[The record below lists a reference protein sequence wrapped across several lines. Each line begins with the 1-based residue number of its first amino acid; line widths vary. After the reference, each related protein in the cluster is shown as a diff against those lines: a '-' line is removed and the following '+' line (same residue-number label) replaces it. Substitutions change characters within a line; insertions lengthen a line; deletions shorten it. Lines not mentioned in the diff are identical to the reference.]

1 MHLVEIKRSYPNP
14 RKGPSCWFVLIAFI
28 VIFGGIYI
36 IIRPEPAQDVIQALL
51 PTPTPLPTRS
61 ATEYALLADLSV
73 RDGEL
78 TEAAGYYETAI
89 ELDASNPEFFIR
101 LIELLVRTGEA
112 EEALSIAEQVTVL
125 EPNDDR
131 VWTAVSA
138 AHLANGDR
146 IASLGDSTGA
156 DLQYAEAVRAADKA
170 TLLNPENAV
179 AYAYKAGG
187 LTFPNNPE
195 QYDRAFE
202 AAETAVRLEPDR
214 PVDRAITHL
223 YMGNIYEYQGYRNAA
238 REQYQLGIQAD
249 RSFVDLHI
257 SLAYNYFGTGNLPEA
272 ILTFREAIDVDPS
285 NAVAYDGLAYMYLQ
299 LGETPLAQEN
309 AIKAIEL
316 DPSMARAH
324 GRLGEAYYKAS
335 NYDKAIEAL
344 TQATDIYGEPTY
356 LNARFFNM
364 LATAYINKDLALCT
378 EAAPLFE
385 AVAAIADPYV
395 AQLALDGLEKCRL
408 ADR

>member
-1 MHLVEIKRSYPNP
+1 MVIKRTPPNP
-14 RKGPSCWFVLIAFI
+14 RKGPSCWFVLAAFI
-28 VIFGGIYI
+28 VVIGGIYI
-36 IIRPEPAQDVIQALL
+36 IARPEPTKNAIQALL

-61 ATEYALLADLSV
+61 ATEYALLADLSKE
-73 RDGEL
+73 DGEL
-78 TEAAGYYETAI
+78 EEAAEYYRTAI
-89 ELDASNPEFFIR
+89 ELDATNPEFFIR

-112 EEALSIAEQVTVL
+112 EEALSVAEQVTVL
-125 EPNDDR
+125 ESNNDR

-138 AHLANGDR
+138 AYLANGDR
-146 IASLGDSTGA
+146 LAALGDGTGA

-170 TLLNPENAV
+170 ILINPDNAT

-195 QYDRAFE
+195 QYERAFE
-202 AAETAVRLEPDR
+202 AAETAILLDPGS
-214 PVDRAITHL
+214 AIAHL
-223 YMGNIYEYQGYRNAA
+223 YMGNIYDYQGYYNAA

-249 RSFVDLHI
+249 RSLVDLHI
-257 SLAYNYFGTGNLPEA
+257 NLAYNYFGTSNTPEA

-299 LGETPLAQEN
+299 LGEIPLAQEN

-316 DPSMARAH
+316 DPDMARAY
-324 GRLGEAYYKAS
+324 GRLGEAYFKAP

-344 TQATDIYGEPTY
+344 TKATDIYGAPTD

-364 LATAYINKDLALCT
+364 LATAYIRKDLALCSK
-378 EAAPLFE
+378 AVPLFE
-385 AVAAIADPYV
+385 AVAATHSYV
-395 AQLALDGLEKCRL
+395 TESALDGLEECRL
-408 ADR
+408 ANQ

>member
-1 MHLVEIKRSYPNP
+1 VEIKRKYPNP
-14 RKGPSCWFVLIAFI
+14 RKGPSCWFVLFAF
-28 VIFGGIYI
+28 VVFFGGGYI
-36 IIRPEPAQDVIQALL
+36 IARPEPAQKAIQALL

-78 TEAAGYYETAI
+78 AEAAGYYQTAI

-101 LIELLVRTGEA
+101 LIDLLVRTGEA
-112 EEALSIAEQVTVL
+112 EEALAIAEQVTVL
-125 EPNDDR
+125 EPNNDR

-146 IASLGDSTGA
+146 IAALGDSTGA

-170 TLLNPENAV
+170 TLINPENAT

-202 AAETAVRLEPDR
+202 AAETAVLLDPGS
-214 PVDRAITHL
+214 AIAHL
-223 YMGNIYEYQGYRNAA
+223 YMGNIYDYQGYYPAA

-249 RSFVDLHI
+249 RTLIDLHI
-257 SLAYNYFGTGNLPEA
+257 NLAYNYFGTGNLPEA
-272 ILTFREAIDVDPS
+272 ILTFREAIDIDPN

-299 LGETPLAQEN
+299 LGELPLAREN
-309 AIKAIEL
+309 AIEAIAL
-316 DPSMARAH
+316 DPNMARAY
-324 GRLGEAYYKAS
+324 GRLGEAYFKEF
-335 NYDKAIEAL
+335 NYDKSIEEL
-344 TQATDIYGEPTY
+344 IKATDIYGKATY

-364 LATAYINKDLALCT
+364 LATAYIRKDLALCT
-378 EAAPLFE
+378 EATPLFE
-385 AVAAIADPYV
+385 EVSAIADPFV
-395 AQLALDGLEKCRL
+395 AQAALDGLEECRL

>member
-1 MHLVEIKRSYPNP
+1 MEIKRTYPNP

-28 VIFGGIYI
+28 VILGGGYI
-36 IIRPEPAQDVIQALL
+36 IARPEPAQEAIQALL
-51 PTPTPLPTRS
+51 PTPTPQPTRS

-78 TEAAGYYETAI
+78 TEAAGYYQTAI

-112 EEALSIAEQVTVL
+112 EEALAIAEQVTVL

-138 AHLANGDR
+138 AYLANGDR
-146 IASLGDSTGA
+146 IGALGDSTGA

-170 TLLNPENAV
+170 TLLNPENAT

-195 QYDRAFE
+195 QYERAFE
-202 AAETAVRLEPDR
+202 AAETAVRLEPDN
-214 PVDRAITHL
+214 AIARL
-223 YMGNIYEYQGYRNAA
+223 YMGNIYDYQGYYNAG

-249 RSFVDLHI
+249 RTLIDLQI
-257 SLAYNYFGTGNLPEA
+257 NLAYNYFGTGRLPEA
-272 ILTFREAIDVDPS
+272 ILTFREAIDVDPT

-299 LGETPLAQEN
+299 LGELPLAREN
-309 AIKAIEL
+309 AIEAIAL
-316 DPSMARAH
+316 DPNMARAY
-324 GRLGEAYYKAS
+324 GRLGEAYYKEF
-335 NYDKAIEAL
+335 NYDKSIEEL
-344 TQATDIYGEPTY
+344 LKATEIYGEPTD

-364 LATAYINKDLALCT
+364 LATAYIRKDLALCD
-378 EAAPLFE
+378 EAIPLFE
-385 AVAAIADPYV
+385 AVAATNSFV
-395 AQLALDGLEKCRL
+395 APLALDGLEECRL